1 MDPNRANIS
10 CRGKVQ
16 LTATRAKQVAR
27 EMRRNDRGRMAPY
40 HCKHC
45 GHWHIGGA
53 ITERL
58 DPRRE
63 AQERG
68 KNKARKV
75 VNYGNDEA

>member
-40 HCKHC
+40 HCEHC
-45 GHWHIGGA
+45 GWWHVGSGNG
-53 ITERL
+53 
-58 DPRRE
+58 RE
-63 AQERG
+63 ESAKRG
-68 KNKARKV
+68 KNEQRKV
-75 VNYGNDEA
+75 INYGNDEAETA